1 MSPFTLGSFLQDR
14 WPVLALGAAG
24 SAFLALMASVLGVNT
39 AGSVVMGAFFAL
51 IVIAMLTW
59 EYLRRKRFYAEL
71 CAALEGMEHAY
82 YLTSLLRRP
91 RFQDGQLLFDACSA
105 IVAADGADLARER
118 EAAAGN
124 REFAELW
131 THEIKTPLAAARLTL
146 ERMHGPDALALRRE
160 LDRISLACERVLYS
174 ARTSNLS
181 ADYAIRPVDLAA
193 VCKDAC
199 KELATLLIERGV
211 APRFQVDSQVQVLS
225 DEPWVRFV
233 LKQLLTNAAKYG
245 ASTVTFSSCLL
256 DPNTPAGRTELMVE
270 DNGCGIP
277 ESELGRVFD
286 RGFSGSNGRAEG
298 TSTGM
303 GLYLAAQA
311 CAAMGIGLRIQSVVG
326 EGTCV
331 TLTFPHDRSRAKVTA
346 S

>member
-1 MSPFTLGSFLQDR
+1 MSPFTLGGFLRDR
-14 WPVLALGAAG
+14 WPALVLGAAA
-24 SAFLALMASVLGVNT
+24 SAFLVLMASVLGVSA
-39 AGSVVMGAFFAL
+39 AGAVVMGAFFAL
-51 IVIAMLTW
+51 TVIALLAW
-59 EYLRRKRFYAEL
+59 EYLRRVRFYADL
-71 CAALEGMEHAY
+71 HAALEGMEHSY
-82 YLTSLLRRP
+82 YLTSLLHRP

-105 IVAADGADLARER
+105 VIAADGVDLARER

-131 THEIKTPLAAARLTL
+131 THEIKTPLAAARLIL

-181 ADYAIRPVDLAA
+181 ADYAIRPVGLAG
-193 VCKDAC
+193 VCRQAC

-211 APRFQVDSQVQVLS
+211 TPEFQVDSQVQVLS
-225 DEPWVRFV
+225 DEPWVRFI
-233 LKQLLTNAAKYG
+233 LKQLLTNAAKYDA
-245 ASTVTFSSCLL
+245 ASVVFSSCQL
-256 DPNTPAGRTELMVE
+256 DLNTPSGRTELLVE

-277 ESELGRVFD
+277 ENELSRVFD

-303 GLYLAAQA
+303 GLYLAARA
-311 CAAMGIGLRIQSVVG
+311 CAAMGIGLRIQSTVG

-331 TLTFPHDRSRAKVTA
+331 TLTFPHDQSRAKVTGL
-346 S
+346 